1 MIMEKKIVDEI
12 KEINRQLEECD
23 ISEDRL
29 NRFCDEMDSY
39 NEYAG
44 RMYNELL
51 LRWQNDARMYGSL
64 CEDQQFFHHTMRM
77 NENTVAEEKK
87 RISQVRRKL
96 KDELDFLN
104 RKRNENT

>member
-1 MIMEKKIVDEI
+1 MIMEKTTVDEI
-12 KEINRQLEECD
+12 KQISRQLEECD

-29 NRFCDEMDSY
+29 NRFIDEMDSY

-51 LRWQNDARMYGSL
+51 LLWQNDSRMYGSL
-64 CEDQQFFHHTMRM
+64 CEDQQFFQHTIRM
-77 NENTVAEEKK
+77 NENAVAEEKK

-96 KDELDFLN
+96 KDELDFLIG
-104 RKRNENT
+104 KRNENS